1 MNTTNITP
9 RITEESL
16 KPISS
21 TISSPAATSYLPS
34 YFSDIKVIAIVIL
47 IIVVILLIFYI
58 FKIKPNEQEKK
69 AHIQAEQDLARAKN
83 AIRNRLHEQQQQR
96 VIVDDEQENVR
107 ENVRENEQENVQ
119 ENEQENVQENVQEEE
134 EIIENDT
141 TTEINQ

>member
-21 TISSPAATSYLPS
+21 TILSPAATSYLPS

-69 AHIQAEQDLARAKN
+69 AHIQAEQDLAHAKN
-83 AIRNRLHEQQQQR
+83 AIRNRLREQQQQ
-96 VIVDDEQENVR
+96 VTVDDEQ